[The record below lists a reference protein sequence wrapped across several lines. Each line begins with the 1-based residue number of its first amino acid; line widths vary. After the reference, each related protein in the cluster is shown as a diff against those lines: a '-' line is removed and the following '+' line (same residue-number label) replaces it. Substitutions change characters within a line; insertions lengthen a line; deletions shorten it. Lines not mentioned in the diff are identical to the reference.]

1 MKITEIEK
9 TDSIKISRTSWTVK
23 NSNTLKTKGVIRGII
38 PIMQLQP
45 SKLFSM
51 HRVLCDNGLN
61 EYRGNI
67 YTDGRNLYYPHNVTD
82 FYEMQL
88 KQFGHIL
95 IKQFGHI
102 LIESEYQRYL
112 EHEKIVDELR
122 KNPFLTVIDCH
133 IL

>member
-9 TDSIKISRTSWTVK
+9 TDSIKISRNSWTVK
-23 NSNTLKTKGVIRGII
+23 NSNTLKTKGVIRGIT
-38 PIMQLQP
+38 PIMQLPP
-45 SKLFSM
+45 SKLFSL
-51 HRVLCDNGLN
+51 HKVLADNGLN
-61 EYRGNI
+61 EHRGNI
-67 YTDGRNLYYPHNVTD
+67 YTDGINLYYSHNVTD
-82 FYEMQL
+82 IYEMQ
-88 KQFGHIL
+88 

-122 KNPFLTVIDCH
+122 KNPFLTVIDCC

>member
-38 PIMQLQP
+38 PIMQLQS

-82 FYEMQL
+82 FYEMQ
-88 KQFGHIL
+88 
-95 IKQFGHI
+95 IKQFAHI
-102 LIESEYQRYL
+102 LIEEEYQRYL

-122 KNPFLTVIDCH
+122 KNPVLTVIDCH

>member
-9 TDSIKISRTSWTVK
+9 TDFIKIHRTSWTVK
-23 NSNTLKTKGVIRGII
+23 DSNTLKIKGLIRGII

-51 HRVLCDNGLN
+51 HRLLDDNGLK
-61 EYRGNI
+61 EHRGNI

-82 FYEMQL
+82 FYEMQ
-88 KQFGHIL
+88 

-102 LIESEYQRYL
+102 LIEEEYQRYL
-112 EHEKIVDELR
+112 EYEKIVDELR
-122 KNPFLTVIDCH
+122 KNPVLTVIDCH